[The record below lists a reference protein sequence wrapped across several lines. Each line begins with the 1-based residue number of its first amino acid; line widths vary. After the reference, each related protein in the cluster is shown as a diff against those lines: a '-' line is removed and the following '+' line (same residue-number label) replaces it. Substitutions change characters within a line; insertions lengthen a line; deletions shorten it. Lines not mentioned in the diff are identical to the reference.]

1 MRKHRNTSSVIWSVI
16 LIALGGVFLMDNF
29 NMIDFHLPEHWLSW
43 KLIFVFIA
51 VNHLA
56 KGKIFGGIFWGLVA
70 YVLYFPAFLN
80 QLSVNSIVDLWPLL
94 LIGIGLDM
102 IARRYRTDSEECY

>member
-1 MRKHRNTSSVIWSVI
+1 MKKQRGTSQIIWSVI
-16 LIALGGVFLMDNF
+16 LIALGGIFLMDNF

-56 KGKIFGGIFWGLVA
+56 KGKIFGSIFWGFVA
-70 YVLYFPAFLN
+70 YLLYFPAFLN

-102 IARRYRTDSEECY
+102 IARRYRPKNDECY